1 MKQKRQVQKLGVKKW
16 SGEDLLTLQAEP
28 LRVLDGFFAQFG
40 SLILSGCEVVGND
53 IAPGI
58 VGLYGQDADGN
69 PAYMAVPFDG
79 RTGSDVFPV
88 YLTLA
93 HTTETREYGD
103 NEVKPVAYDYFA
115 QATTALPQGINFI
128 AITAT
133 GGKRFTDI
141 LLSETQL
148 AKLAKLGGIE
158 EFGEGQTVESRVKGV
173 EKYIP
178 TYLDYEP
185 DKDDDDYLVGAQ
197 VWTRNAA
204 SGARTFWR
212 CYDNAEGAAVWAPAD
227 GGGTSMQMEKA
238 NIRLTSNQEG
248 VTLTGTKFNIL
259 ADGEPS
265 REYTFNGTVVTAFV
279 TPGKNYQIVP
289 RQVAGYKTPATQI
302 YTSVLGNARDVQL
315 SYLAEKLSIGVSTD
329 DVVSVS
335 GQTVTVTNT
344 AGNGVIYTGAAGAAV
359 NVLIPQGITYKIA
372 LSAMTGYAK
381 PSDVIFTSSLVTRGV
396 SLQYVKILINEITFN
411 KNVADPANIDRGA
424 NQDVINTILSKIRC
438 CLVKKVSDGK
448 TAIRYLKNNTRNYY
462 DDGVTPTIL
471 TGGEGDVMVYLPE
484 FYYKFTNTDAN
495 QRKLAFSLLQIDG
508 TWKKVTA
515 GLIGAYKSFLTD
527 GKLYSRSGVVPTVNT
542 SQTAFIAAAVARGA
556 GYGIIDYEMHC
567 AIAFLFYAKY
577 GTRNSQAIL
586 GAGGALYNSN
596 NVTGQT
602 DNLGNAD
609 TQNNTTTYINFQG
622 IEGVHNGLTEWL
634 DGVVVNNRVWTIKNL
649 DGTQRTV
656 QAGTTDGWITD
667 LAAMGASDFMDIV
680 PLAVGGSETTHF
692 ADYYYQNANNGL
704 ALLRSNS
711 SSGTHGGVSYTDA
724 NNAPSITYAYVGSRL
739 AFRGVIEEAASVLA
753 FRSLPVL

>member
-1 MKQKRQVQKLGVKKW
+1 
-16 SGEDLLTLQAEP
+16 
-28 LRVLDGFFAQFG
+28 
-40 SLILSGCEVVGND
+40 
-53 IAPGI
+53 
-58 VGLYGQDADGN
+58 
-69 PAYMAVPFDG
+69 
-79 RTGSDVFPV
+79 
-88 YLTLA
+88 
-93 HTTETREYGD
+93 
-103 NEVKPVAYDYFA
+103 
-115 QATTALPQGINFI
+115 
-128 AITAT
+128 
-133 GGKRFTDI
+133 
-141 LLSETQL
+141 
-148 AKLAKLGGIE
+148 
-158 EFGEGQTVESRVKGV
+158 
-173 EKYIP
+173 
-178 TYLDYEP
+178 
-185 DKDDDDYLVGAQ
+185 
-197 VWTRNAA
+197 
-204 SGARTFWR
+204 
-212 CYDNAEGAAVWAPAD
+212 
-227 GGGTSMQMEKA
+227 
-238 NIRLTSNQEG
+238 
-248 VTLTGTKFNIL
+248 
-259 ADGEPS
+259 
-265 REYTFNGTVVTAFV
+265 
-279 TPGKNYQIVP
+279 
-289 RQVAGYKTPATQI
+289 
-302 YTSVLGNARDVQL
+302 VLGNARDVQL
-315 SYLAEKLSIGVSTD
+315 SYLAEKLTIGISTD
-329 DVVSVS
+329 DQVSVS

-344 AGNGVIYTGAAGAAV
+344 VGSGVIYTGAAGAAV
-359 NVLIPQGITYKIA
+359 NVLIPHGITYKIA

-381 PSDVIFTSSLVTRGV
+381 PADVIFVSSLATRGV

-448 TAIRYLKNNTRNYY
+448 TVIRYLKGNTRNYY

-495 QRKLAFSLLQIDG
+495 KRQLSFSLLQIDG
-508 TWKKVTA
+508 TWKIVTA

-622 IEGVHNGLTEWL
+622 IEGVHNGLHEWV
-634 DGVVVNNRVWTIKNL
+634 DGVVINNRVWTIKNL
-649 DGTQRTV
+649 DGSQRTL
-656 QAGTTDGWITD
+656 QAGATNGWITD
-667 LAAMGASDFMDIV
+667 LASMGASDFIDVV
-680 PLAVGGSETTHF
+680 PTAVGGSETTHF
-692 ADYYYQNANNGL
+692 ADEYYGNANNGL
-704 ALLRSNS
+704 ALLRSGS
-711 SSGTHGGVSYTDA
+711 SSNPGGGVSCTDAYNAPSSTDA
-724 NNAPSITYAYVGSRL
+724 NVGSRL